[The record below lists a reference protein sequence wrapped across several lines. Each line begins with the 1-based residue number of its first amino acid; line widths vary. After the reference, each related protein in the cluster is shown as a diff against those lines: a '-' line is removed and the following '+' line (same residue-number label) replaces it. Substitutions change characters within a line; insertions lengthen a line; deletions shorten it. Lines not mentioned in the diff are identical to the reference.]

1 MPFALATVVS
11 DVEMIDKAIKVMV
24 AIVRLLL
31 DSNIVNSFDGFC

>member
-1 MPFALATVVS
+1 MPFALAVVTN
-11 DVEMIDKAIKVMV
+11 DVEMIDRVIKVMV